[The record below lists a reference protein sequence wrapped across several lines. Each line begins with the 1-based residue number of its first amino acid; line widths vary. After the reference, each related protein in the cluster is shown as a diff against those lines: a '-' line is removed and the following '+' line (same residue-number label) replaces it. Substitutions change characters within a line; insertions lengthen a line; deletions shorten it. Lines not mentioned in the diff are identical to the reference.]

1 MADRFMR
8 EVKRLHQLRQDINE
22 MTPEEA
28 DELIRGL
35 GDDAQALAL
44 SNGHISRHWQQRAF
58 SGSVK
63 QREGY
68 RSRKGDFTSM
78 PHSGHIHRWYSLRAG
93 NAAERISCVSSR
105 CVERHAGHRRRPHRA
120 AQGRLH
126 RVQARPAPQ
135 TLRRLP
141 QPAEQDQCPARP
153 RPRRWH
159 GVRPETPVERGRQGT
174 AIMKNLLLGAR

>member
-1 MADRFMR
+1 MTTMADRFMR

-44 SNGHISRHWQQRAF
+44 SNGHISRHWRQRAF

-135 TLRRLP
+135 PGSGWKRGGGEAGYWPLARRARAIDWGFL
-141 QPAEQDQCPARP
+141 EQ
-153 RPRRWH
+153 
-159 GVRPETPVERGRQGT
+159 TF
-174 AIMKNLLLGAR
+174 

>member
-1 MADRFMR
+1 MTTMADRFMR

-44 SNGHISRHWQQRAF
+44 SNGHISRHWRQRAF

-78 PHSGHIHRWYSLRAG
+78 PHAPQIHRWYCTAG
-93 NAAERISCVSSR
+93 W
-105 CVERHAGHRRRPHRA
+105 RRRRAHQLRVEPLFCPH
-120 AQGRLH
+120 
-126 RVQARPAPQ
+126 
-135 TLRRLP
+135 
-141 QPAEQDQCPARP
+141 
-153 RPRRWH
+153 
-159 GVRPETPVERGRQGT
+159 
-174 AIMKNLLLGAR
+174 